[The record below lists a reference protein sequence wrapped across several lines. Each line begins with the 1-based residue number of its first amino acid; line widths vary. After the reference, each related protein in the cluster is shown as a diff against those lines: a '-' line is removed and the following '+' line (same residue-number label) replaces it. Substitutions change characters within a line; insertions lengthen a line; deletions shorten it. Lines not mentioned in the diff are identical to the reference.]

1 LDRPVEIVVATRGVW
16 NFPSLM
22 FDSKAVSFG
31 LLAKGCLERKLYE
44 HRSPHCGKR
53 ILLPT
58 PSFALF
64 RFLDASALARNGW
77 PMLPVAGP
85 VWLLMNELW
94 NSVALHETAPS
105 SGVSLRCHPYGEV
118 ETDPWMRR
126 SHESLPF
133 TFCKCNLTMGLTA
146 RDWNAGFDIIHTQ
159 CVCQCHCSNPS
170 DHPSAKFFSAK
181 YVLNSWAG
189 E

>member
-1 LDRPVEIVVATRGVW
+1 
-16 NFPSLM
+16 
-22 FDSKAVSFG
+22 
-31 LLAKGCLERKLYE
+31 
-44 HRSPHCGKR
+44 
-53 ILLPT
+53 
-58 PSFALF
+58 
-64 RFLDASALARNGW
+64 
-77 PMLPVAGP
+77 
-85 VWLLMNELW
+85 MNYGIQLRY
-94 NSVALHETAPS
+94 TK
-105 SGVSLRCHPYGEV
+105 SLRVQELAFDAIPTGGV

>member
-1 LDRPVEIVVATRGVW
+1 LRYT
-16 NFPSLM
+16 
-22 FDSKAVSFG
+22 K
-31 LLAKGCLERKLYE
+31 
-44 HRSPHCGKR
+44 
-53 ILLPT
+53 
-58 PSFALF
+58 
-64 RFLDASALARNGW
+64 
-77 PMLPVAGP
+77 
-85 VWLLMNELW
+85 
-94 NSVALHETAPS
+94 
-105 SGVSLRCHPYGEV
+105 SLRVQELAFDAIPTGGV